1 MRQLQHQIISF
12 SEVTYLQEKFQHLFA
27 LQESLEHPF
36 KFTSALCI
44 QWLQNKP
51 SGFHI
56 TNTSELEKLSRVLY
70 LSSGHSAGDLSPVG
84 AHDGSVS
91 SDDSQ
96 RSGQS
101 VVASKS
107 TYTPETMTK

>member
-1 MRQLQHQIISF
+1 MF
-12 SEVTYLQEKFQHLFA
+12 V

-51 SGFHI
+51 TGYHL
-56 TNTSELEKLSRVLY
+56 TNTSELEKLPGVPY
-70 LSSGHSAGDLSPVG
+70 LGSGHSARDLSPVST
-84 AHDGSVS
+84 HDGSIS

-107 TYTPETMTK
+107 TYTPETVTE